1 MPAEHRV
8 ITDVA
13 SQVWHDRFELTGATL
28 PLNGLQNWAV
38 RQRRLRGGLSD
49 GVDVVEIDNGAL
61 KLEVLPTR
69 GMGVWRGSFQGIPIG
84 WNSPVQ
90 QPVHPAFV
98 NQTERGGLGWL
109 AGFNE
114 LICRCGLSFMGP
126 PGRDA
131 GFEAHPILGE
141 LTLHGKIANL
151 PAHRVEVTVDPDHH
165 GRIAVTGI
173 VDECSMFGPCL
184 RLTSTIETT
193 AGSNSFTIIDEVT
206 NLSAKPAEFELLYHT
221 NIGRPFLEPG
231 ARLLA
236 PVREVCPRDANAA
249 EGIENYD
256 QYAAPDAAYAEQAFY
271 FRLVGDAQQRGVVAL
286 RNAAG
291 DAAISLRM
299 PLTELPCFTLWKNTT
314 AEADGYVTGLE
325 PGTNFPN
332 LRSFERANGRLL
344 TLAPGATRRMSFEF
358 AIHVG
363 QTQVQ
368 ELTDEIKDLQRTT
381 TVALSRQPLRE
392 YSPAGR

>member
-13 SQVWHDRFELTGATL
+13 SQVWHDHFEMTGATC

-69 GMGVWRGSFQGIPIG
+69 GMGVWRGSFQGLPIG
-84 WNSPVQ
+84 WNSPVKL
-90 QPVHPAFV
+90 PVHPAFV
-98 NQTERGGLGWL
+98 NQSERGGLGWL

-131 GFEAHPILGE
+131 FLKDNPILGE

-151 PAHRVEVTVDPDHH
+151 PAHHVEVTVDPEND

-193 AGSNSFTIIDEVT
+193 AGSNRFTINDEVT
-206 NLSAKPAEFELLYHT
+206 NLSAKPTDFELLYHT
-221 NIGRPFLEPG
+221 NIGPPFLEAG
-231 ARLLA
+231 SRFLA
-236 PVREVCPRDANAA
+236 PVREISPRDAGAA
-249 EGIENYD
+249 KGVLEYD
-256 QYAAPDAAYAEQAFY
+256 QYSAPTAAYAEQAFY
-271 FRLVGDAQQRGVVAL
+271 FRVVGDEKQRGLVAL

-291 DAAISLRM
+291 DAAISLRFSL
-299 PLTELPCFTLWKNTT
+299 PELPCFTLWKNTA

-332 LRSFERANGRLL
+332 LRSFERTHGRLL
-344 TLAPGATRRMSFEF
+344 TLAPGASRRMSLEL
-358 AIHVG
+358 AIHTG
-363 QTQVQ
+363 AAQVQ
-368 ELTDEIKDLQRTT
+368 ELADEIKVLQRIT
-381 TVALSRQPLRE
+381 TVALSREPQRE

>member
-13 SQVWHDRFELTGATL
+13 SQVWHDHFEWTGAKL
-28 PLNGLQNWAV
+28 PLNGHQNWAV

-49 GVDVVEIDNGAL
+49 GVDVLEIDNGKL

-69 GMGVWRGSFQGIPIG
+69 GMGVWRGSFQGLPIG
-84 WNSPVQ
+84 WTSPVQ

-98 NQTERGGLGWL
+98 NQIERGGLGWL

-131 GFEAHPILGE
+131 SFQDHPILRE

-151 PAHRVEVTVDPDHH
+151 PAHRVEVTVDPEHL
-165 GRIAVTGI
+165 GRISVTGV

-184 RLTSTIETT
+184 RLTSTITT
-193 AGSNSFTIIDEVT
+193 AAGSNRFMIIDEVT
-206 NLSAKPAEFELLYHT
+206 NLSAKPADFELLYHT

-231 ARLLA
+231 SEFMA
-236 PVREVCPRDANAA
+236 PVREICPRDARAA
-249 EGIENYD
+249 EGIEDYEK
-256 QYAAPDAAYAEQAFY
+256 YAAPDAGYTEQAYY
-271 FRLVGDAQQRGVVAL
+271 FRLVGDALKRSVVAV

-291 DAAISLRM
+291 DAAISLRF
-299 PLTELPCFTLWKNTT
+299 PLTELPCFTLWKNTI

-332 LRSFERANGRLL
+332 LRSFERIHGRLL
-344 TLAPGATRRMSFEF
+344 TLAPGATRRMSFEM
-358 AIHVG
+358 AILVG
-363 QTQVQ
+363 QAQVQ
-368 ELTDEIKDLQRTT
+368 ELADEIQELQRAT
-381 TVALSRQPLRE
+381 TVALSRNPLRE
-392 YSPAGR
+392 YSPAGQ

>member
-13 SQVWHDRFELTGATL
+13 NQVWHDQFDMTGTTTS
-28 PLNGLQNWAV
+28 LNGPQKWAV
-38 RQRRLRGGLSD
+38 RQWRLHGGLSE
-49 GVDVVEIDNGAL
+49 GVEVLEINNGAL

-69 GMGVWRGSFQGIPIG
+69 GMGIWRGNFQGLPIG
-84 WNSPVQ
+84 WNSPVKR
-90 QPVHPAFV
+90 PVHPAFV

-131 GFEAHPILGE
+131 DHKDHPILGE
-141 LTLHGKIANL
+141 LTLHGKIANI
-151 PAHRVEVTVDPDHH
+151 PAHRVEVTFHPDHQ
-165 GRIAVTGI
+165 GRITVTGI

-184 RLTSTIETT
+184 RLTSTIETHV
-193 AGSNSFTIIDEVT
+193 GSNRFTVSDEVT
-206 NLSAKPAEFELLYHT
+206 NLSAKPADFELLYHT

-231 ARLLA
+231 SRFLA
-236 PVREVCPRDANAA
+236 PIREVCPRDARAA
-249 EGIENYD
+249 EGIDGYD
-256 QYAAPDAAYAEQAFY
+256 QYAAPDADYAEQAYY
-271 FRLVGDAQQRGVVAL
+271 FRLVGDAQQRGLVVL

-291 DAAISLRM
+291 DAALSLRI
-299 PLTELPCFTLWKNTT
+299 PLAELPCFTLWKNTA

-344 TLAPGATRRMSFEF
+344 TLAPGATRRMSFEM
-358 AIHVG
+358 AVHSG
-363 QTQVQ
+363 QAPVQ
-368 ELTDEIKDLQRTT
+368 ELTDEIKQLQRST

-392 YSPAGR
+392 LSPAGK

>member
-13 SQVWHDRFELTGATL
+13 SQVWHDQFELTGATL
-28 PLNGLQNWAV
+28 PLKGTKDWSV

-49 GVDVVEIDNGAL
+49 GVDVVEIDNGAI

-69 GMGVWRGSFQGIPIG
+69 GMGVWRGSFRGLPIG
-84 WNSPVQ
+84 WNSPVR

-98 NQTERGGLGWL
+98 NQLERSGLGWL

-126 PGRDA
+126 PGRDSS
-131 GFEAHPILGE
+131 FQDHPILGE
-141 LTLHGKIANL
+141 LTLHGKIANV
-151 PAHRVEVTVDPDHH
+151 PAHRVEVTVDPDRD
-165 GRIAVTGI
+165 GRIALTGV

-193 AGSNSFTIIDEVT
+193 AGSSSFTIIDEVT
-206 NLSAKPAEFELLYHT
+206 NLSAKPTDFELLYHT

-231 ARLLA
+231 SEFLA
-236 PVREVCPRDANAA
+236 PVHEISPRDARAA
-249 EGIENYD
+249 EGIESYES
-256 QYAAPDAAYAEQAFY
+256 YSAPDAGYAEQAYY
-271 FRLVGDAQQRGVVAL
+271 FRLVGDAQKRSIVAL

-291 DAAISLRM
+291 DAAISLRI
-299 PLTELPCFTLWKNTT
+299 PLMELPYFTLWKNTA

-332 LRSFERANGRLL
+332 LRSFERTHGRLQ
-344 TLAPGATRRMSFEF
+344 TLAPGATRRMSFEL

-363 QTQVQ
+363 RPQVQ
-368 ELTDEIKDLQRTT
+368 RLAEEIQELQRAT
-381 TVALSRQPLRE
+381 TVALSRHPLRE
-392 YSPAGR
+392 YSPAGK

>member
-13 SQVWHDRFELTGATL
+13 SQVWHDHFELTGATL
-28 PLNGLQNWAV
+28 PLNGVKNWSV
-38 RQRRLRGGLSD
+38 RQRRMRGGLSD

-69 GMGVWRGSFQGIPIG
+69 GMGVWRGSFRGLPIG

-131 GFEAHPILGE
+131 SCEEHPIQGE

-151 PAHRVEVTVDPDHH
+151 PAHRVEVTVDPDHL
-165 GRIAVTGI
+165 GRIAVTGV

-184 RLTSTIETT
+184 RLASTIWTA
-193 AGSNSFTIIDEVT
+193 AGSNRFTIVDEVT
-206 NLSAKPAEFELLYHT
+206 NLSAKPADFELLYHT

-231 ARLLA
+231 SAFLA
-236 PVREVCPRDANAA
+236 PVHEISPRDARAA
-249 EGIENYD
+249 EGIEDYERF
-256 QYAAPDAAYAEQAFY
+256 AAPDADYAEQAY
-271 FRLVGDAQQRGVVAL
+271 YMRLVGDAQKRSVVAV

-291 DAAISLRM
+291 DAAISLRI
-299 PLTELPCFTLWKNTT
+299 PLNELPCFTLWKNTA

-332 LRSFERANGRLL
+332 LRSFERTNGRLL
-344 TLAPGATRRMSFEF
+344 TLAPRATRRMSFEL

-363 QTQVQ
+363 GEQVR
-368 ELTDEIKDLQRTT
+368 ELEGEITDLQRATT
-381 TVALSRQPLRE
+381 MALSRKPLRE
-392 YSPAGR
+392 YSPAGK

>member
-1 MPAEHRV
+1 MSVEHRV

-13 SQVWHDRFELTGATL
+13 SEIWHDHFELTGTVSS
-28 PLNGLQNWAV
+28 PVGSQNWAV

-69 GMGVWRGSFQGIPIG
+69 GMGVWRGSFQGMPIG
-84 WNSPVQ
+84 WNSPVKH
-90 QPVHPAFV
+90 PVHPAFV

-114 LICRCGLSFMGP
+114 LICRCGLSFLGP
-126 PGRDA
+126 PGRDED
-131 GFEAHPILGE
+131 FSEHPILGE

-151 PAHRVEVTVDPDHH
+151 PAHRVEVTFDPDQH
-165 GRIAVTGI
+165 GRIAVTGV

-193 AGSNSFTIIDEVT
+193 AGSNRFTIVDEVA
-206 NLSAKPAEFELLYHT
+206 NLSAKPTEFELLYHT
-221 NIGRPFLEPG
+221 NIGPPFLEPG
-231 ARLLA
+231 SVFLA
-236 PVREVCPRDANAA
+236 AAREVCPRDARAA
-249 EGIENYD
+249 EGIGDYD
-256 QYAAPDAAYAEQAFY
+256 KYAAPDVAYAEQAY
-271 FRLVGDAQQRGVVAL
+271 FFQLIGDAQQHGLAAV

-291 DAAISLRM
+291 DAALSLRF
-299 PLTELPCFTLWKNTT
+299 LLAELPCFTLWKNTA

-332 LRSFERANGRLL
+332 LRCFERTHGRLH
-344 TLAPGATRRMSFEF
+344 TLAPGATRRMSLEL
-358 AIHVG
+358 AIHSG

-368 ELTDEIKDLQRTT
+368 ELEDEIKRLQRAS
-381 TVALSRQPLRE
+381 TVSLSREPLRQ
-392 YSPAGR
+392 YSPAGK

>member
-1 MPAEHRV
+1 MPVTSHV

-13 SQVWHDRFELTGATL
+13 HQVWHDDFGLSGASL
-28 PLNGLQNWAV
+28 PLNGSTNWSV

-49 GVDVVEIDNGAL
+49 GVDVVEIDNGAM

-69 GMGVWRGSFQGIPIG
+69 GMGVWRGNFRGIPIG
-84 WNSPVQ
+84 WDSPVKM
-90 QPVHPAFV
+90 PVHPAFV

-126 PGRDA
+126 PGRD
-131 GFEAHPILGE
+131 GDHKDHPILGE

-151 PAHRVEVTVDPDHH
+151 PAHHVEVTIDPEHL
-165 GRIAVTGI
+165 GRIAVTGV

-193 AGSNSFTIIDEVT
+193 VGSNRFTIIDEVS
-206 NLSAKPAEFELLYHT
+206 NLSAKPTEFEMLYHT
-221 NIGRPFLEPG
+221 NIGRPFLEAG
-231 ARLLA
+231 SKFLA
-236 PVREVCPRDANAA
+236 AIREVSPRDARAA
-249 EGIENYD
+249 EGIDTYD
-256 QYAAPDAAYAEQAFY
+256 KYAAPDASYAEQAYF
-271 FRLVGDAQQRGVVAL
+271 FRLIGDADQRGLVAV

-291 DAAISLRM
+291 DLALSLRI
-299 PLTELPCFTLWKNTT
+299 PIAELPCFTLWKNTT

-332 LRSFERANGRLL
+332 LRSFERAHGRVP
-344 TLAPGATRRMSFEF
+344 TLAPGASRRMSFEL
-358 AIHVG
+358 AIHPDKSS
-363 QTQVQ
+363 VQ
-368 ELTDEIKDLQRTT
+368 KVVDEVHRLQSDTT
-381 TVALSRQPLRE
+381 TAMFRE
-392 YSPAGR
+392 PHRECSPAGK

>member
-13 SQVWHDRFELTGATL
+13 TQVWHDRFELTGAAL
-28 PLNGLQNWAV
+28 PLNGIQNWAV

-49 GVDVVEIDNGAL
+49 GVDVIEIDNGAL

-69 GMGVWRGSFQGIPIG
+69 GMGVWRGSFQGLPIG
-84 WNSPVQ
+84 WNSPVKL
-90 QPVHPAFV
+90 PVHPAFV

-131 GFEAHPILGE
+131 ELNAHPILGE

-151 PAHRVEVTVDPDHH
+151 PAHHVEVTVDPDKQ
-165 GRIAVTGI
+165 GRIAVTGV

-193 AGSNSFTIIDEVT
+193 AGSNCCTIIDEVT

-231 ARLLA
+231 ARFLA
-236 PVREVCPRDANAA
+236 PVREVCPRDARAA

-256 QYAAPDAAYAEQAFY
+256 QYDAPDANYAEQAYY
-271 FRLVGDAQQRGVVAL
+271 FRLVGDAQQRGVVSV

-291 DAAISLRM
+291 DAALSLRF
-299 PLTELPCFTLWKNTT
+299 PLTELPCFTLWKNTA

-332 LRSFERANGRLL
+332 LRSFERTRGRLL
-344 TLAPGATRRMSFEF
+344 TLDPGATRRMSFEL
-358 AIHVG
+358 AIHSG
-363 QTQVQ
+363 QEQVQ
-368 ELTDEIKDLQRTT
+368 ELVNEIKDLQRST
-381 TVALSRQPLRE
+381 TVSLSREPLRD

>member
-13 SQVWHDRFELTGATL
+13 SEIWHDHFELKGTAS
-28 PLNGLQNWAV
+28 PLNGSQKWVV

-69 GMGVWRGSFQGIPIG
+69 GMGVWRGSFQGMPIG
-84 WNSPVQ
+84 WNSPVKH
-90 QPVHPAFV
+90 PVHPAFV

-126 PGRDA
+126 PGRDED
-131 GFEAHPILGE
+131 FQEHPILGE

-151 PAHRVEVTVDPDHH
+151 PAHRVEVTVDPDQQ
-165 GRIAVTGI
+165 GRIAVTGV

-193 AGSNSFTIIDEVT
+193 AGSNCFSIIDEVT
-206 NLSAKPAEFELLYHT
+206 NLSAKPTEFELLYHT
-221 NIGRPFLEPG
+221 NIGPPFLEPG
-231 ARLLA
+231 SLFLA
-236 PVREVCPRDANAA
+236 AVREVCPRDARAA
-249 EGIENYD
+249 EGIGDYD
-256 QYAAPDAAYAEQAFY
+256 KYTAPDVAYAEQAYY
-271 FRLVGDAQQRGVVAL
+271 FRLVSDAQQRGLAAV

-291 DAAISLRM
+291 DAALSLRFS
-299 PLTELPCFTLWKNTT
+299 LAELPCFTLWKNTA

-332 LRSFERANGRLL
+332 LRSFERTHGRLH
-344 TLAPGATRRMSFEF
+344 TLAPGAIRRMSLEL
-358 AIHVG
+358 AIHSG

-368 ELTDEIKDLQRTT
+368 ELEDEIKRLQRAAS
-381 TVALSRQPLRE
+381 VSLSREPLRQ
-392 YSPAGR
+392 YSPVGK

>member
-1 MPAEHRV
+1 MPVEHRV

-13 SQVWHDRFELTGATL
+13 SQVWHDHFEMTGATC
-28 PLNGLQNWAV
+28 PLNGLENWAV

-69 GMGVWRGSFQGIPIG
+69 GMGVWRGSFQGLSIG
-84 WNSPVQ
+84 WNSPVKL
-90 QPVHPAFV
+90 PVHPAFV

-131 GFEAHPILGE
+131 FLKDNPILGE

-151 PAHRVEVTVDPDHH
+151 PAHHVEVTVDPEND
-165 GRIAVTGI
+165 GRIAVTGV

-184 RLTSTIETT
+184 RLTSTIATT
-193 AGSNSFTIIDEVT
+193 AGSNRFTINDEVT
-206 NLSAKPAEFELLYHT
+206 NLSAKPTDFELLYHT
-221 NIGRPFLEPG
+221 NIGPPFLEAG
-231 ARLLA
+231 SRFLA
-236 PVREVCPRDANAA
+236 PVCEISPRDAGAA
-249 EGIENYD
+249 EGILQYD
-256 QYAAPDAAYAEQAFY
+256 QFSAPKVGYAEQAFY
-271 FRLVGDAQQRGVVAL
+271 FRIVGDEKKCGLVAL
-286 RNAAG
+286 QNAAG
-291 DAAISLRM
+291 DAALSLRF
-299 PLTELPCFTLWKNTT
+299 PLDELPCFTLWKNTA

-332 LRSFERANGRLL
+332 LRSFERTHGRLL
-344 TLAPGATRRMSFEF
+344 TLAPGATRRMSLEL
-358 AIHVG
+358 AIHAG
-363 QTQVQ
+363 RAQVQ
-368 ELTDEIKDLQRTT
+368 ELADEIKALQRLT
-381 TVALSRQPLRE
+381 TVALSREPQRE

>member
-8 ITDVA
+8 ITDVD
-13 SQVWHDRFELTGATL
+13 SQVWHDRLELTGATL
-28 PLNGLQNWAV
+28 PLNGLKSWAV

-69 GMGVWRGSFQGIPIG
+69 GMGVWRGSFHGLPIG
-84 WNSPVQ
+84 WNSPVRR
-90 QPVHPAFV
+90 PVHPAFV
-98 NQTERGGLGWL
+98 NQIERGGLGWL

-126 PGRDA
+126 PGRDSD
-131 GFEAHPILGE
+131 FQEHPILGE

-151 PAHRVEVTVDPDHH
+151 PAHHVAITVDPDQH

-173 VDECSMFGPCL
+173 IDECSMFGPCL
-184 RLTSTIETT
+184 RLTSTIETS
-193 AGSNSFTIIDEVT
+193 AGSNAFTIIDEVT
-206 NLSAKPAEFELLYHT
+206 NLSAKPTEFEMLYHT

-231 ARLLA
+231 SSFMA
-236 PVREVCPRDANAA
+236 PVREICPRDATAA
-249 EGIENYD
+249 EGIDHYD
-256 QYAAPDAAYAEQAFY
+256 EYAAPDAGYAEQAFY
-271 FRLVGDAQQRGVVAL
+271 LRVVGDAQQRGLVAL
-286 RNAAG
+286 LNAAG
-291 DAAISLRM
+291 DAAICLRF
-299 PLTELPCFTLWKNTT
+299 PLAELPCFTLWKNTA

-332 LRSFERANGRLL
+332 LRSFERTQGRLQ
-344 TLAPGATRRMSFEF
+344 TLAPGATRRMSFEV

-363 QTQVQ
+363 QAQVQ
-368 ELTDEIKDLQRTT
+368 KIVGEFQDLQRTT
-381 TVALSRQPLRE
+381 TVALSRMPLRE
-392 YSPAGR
+392 YSPAG

>member
-1 MPAEHRV
+1 MSSEHRV

-13 SQVWHDRFELTGATL
+13 SEIWHDQFELTGAGL
-28 PLNGLQNWAV
+28 PLNGLLNWAV

-69 GMGVWRGSFQGIPIG
+69 GMGVWRGSFQGLPIG
-84 WNSPVQ
+84 WNSPVK

-114 LICRCGLSFMGP
+114 LICRCGLSFLGP
-126 PGRDA
+126 PGRD
-131 GFEAHPILGE
+131 EDLKDHPILGE

-151 PAHRVEVTVDPDHH
+151 PAHRVEVTVDPDND
-165 GRIAVTGI
+165 GRIAVTGV

-184 RLTSTIETT
+184 RLTSTISTA
-193 AGSNSFTIIDEVT
+193 AGSNRFTVIDEVT

-231 ARLLA
+231 SLFLA
-236 PVREVCPRDANAA
+236 AVREVSPRDARAA
-249 EGIENYD
+249 EGIDNYD
-256 QYAAPDAAYAEQAFY
+256 KYSAPDPDYAEQAYF
-271 FRLVGDAQQRGVVAL
+271 FRLVGDAGQRGVVAL

-291 DAAISLRM
+291 NAALSLRF
-299 PLTELPCFTLWKNTT
+299 PLNELPCFTLWKNTT

-325 PGTNFPN
+325 PGTNLPN
-332 LRSFERANGRLL
+332 LRSFERNHGRLL
-344 TLAPGATRRMSFEF
+344 TLAPGATRRMSFEL
-358 AIHVG
+358 AIHSG
-363 QTQVQ
+363 LSQVQ
-368 ELTDEIKDLQRTT
+368 ELVDEIKVLQRST
-381 TVALSRQPLRE
+381 TVSLCRLPLRE

>member
-13 SQVWHDRFELTGATL
+13 SQVWHDRFELTGAML
-28 PLNGLQNWAV
+28 PLNGVQNWAV

-131 GFEAHPILGE
+131 SFQEHPILGE

-151 PAHRVEVTVDPDHH
+151 PAHHVAVTVDPDHH
-165 GRIAVTGI
+165 GRIAVTGV

-193 AGSNSFTIIDEVT
+193 AGSNRCTIIDEVT

-231 ARLLA
+231 ARFLA
-236 PVREVCPRDANAA
+236 PVREVCPRDARAA

-256 QYAAPDAAYAEQAFY
+256 QYAAPDADYAEQAFY
-271 FRLVGDAQQRGVVAL
+271 FRLVGDAQQRGVVAV

-291 DAAISLRM
+291 DAALSLRF
-299 PLTELPCFTLWKNTT
+299 PLNELPCFTLWKNTV

-332 LRSFERANGRLL
+332 LRSFERTHGRLL
-344 TLAPGATRRMSFEF
+344 TLDPGATRRMSFEL
-358 AIHVG
+358 AIHSG
-363 QTQVQ
+363 QAQVQ
-368 ELTDEIKDLQRTT
+368 ELANEIKDLQRST
-381 TVALSRQPLRE
+381 TVSLSRQPLRD

>member
-1 MPAEHRV
+1 MTAEHRV

-13 SQVWHDRFELTGATL
+13 SQIWQDQFKWTGTTPS
-28 PLNGLQNWAV
+28 PLGAHHWAV

-69 GMGVWRGSFQGIPIG
+69 GMGIWRGRFQGLPIG
-84 WNSPVQ
+84 WNSPVKH
-90 QPVHPAFV
+90 PVHPAFV

-114 LICRCGLSFMGP
+114 LVCRCGLSFMGP

-131 GFEAHPILGE
+131 DQPDHPILGE

-151 PAHRVEVTVDPDHH
+151 PAHRVTVSVDHQQSC
-165 GRIAVTGI
+165 IAVTGI

-184 RLTSTIETT
+184 RLASTIQTD
-193 AGSNSFTIIDEVT
+193 AGSNRCTIIDEVT
-206 NLSAKPAEFELLYHT
+206 NLSAKPAEFELLYHI
-221 NIGRPFLEPG
+221 NVGPPFLEPG
-231 ARLLA
+231 SRFLA
-236 PVREVCPRDANAA
+236 PIREISPRDDRAA
-249 EGIENYD
+249 EGIDEYER
-256 QYAAPDAAYAEQAFY
+256 YAAPDASYAEQAYY
-271 FRLVGDAQQRGVVAL
+271 FRLMGDAQQRGVVAL
-286 RNAAG
+286 RNASG
-291 DAAISLRM
+291 DAALSLRF
-299 PLTELPCFTLWKNTT
+299 PLAELPCFTLWKNTA

-332 LRSFERANGRLL
+332 LRSFERSRGRLL
-344 TLAPGATRRMSFEF
+344 SLAPGATRRMSVELS
-358 AIHVG
+358 IHAG
-363 QTQVQ
+363 LTPVQ
-368 ELTDEIKDLQRTT
+368 ELTDEIKRLQLST
-381 TVALSRQPLRE
+381 TVSLSREPQPE